1 MLLLDICLQYIAFNY
16 YLNNQYYNYLM
27 TSNSEQITEN
37 TKFYDS
43 WVLWYHHSPDNWK
56 LDGYRQ
62 IYTITNINQ
71 FWNIFNNINIIGG
84 ITSLHFFLMR
94 KGVTPLWEDPKN
106 KNGGCWSIKITKEM
120 AASIWELLSILLVTE
135 QILNNPKSF
144 KNVNGL
150 SICIKNNSS
159 AIIKIWISN
168 NSNNAIKNLSKKI
181 VEKFGYNIIYK
192 HNNPEY

>member
-1 MLLLDICLQYIAFNY
+1 MYLYTILINND
-16 YLNNQYYNYLM
+16 LNNQYYNYLM
-27 TSNSEQITEN
+27 TSIVKTSNSEQITEN
-37 TKFYDS
+37 TKLNDQ
-43 WVLWYHHSPDNWK
+43 WVLWYHHSPNNWK

-62 IYTITNINQ
+62 IYTISDIQ
-71 FWNIFNNINIIGG
+71 DFWNIFNNINIIGG

-106 KNGGCWSIKITKEM
+106 KHGGCWSIKVTKDM
-120 AASIWELLSILLVTE
+120 ASNIWELLSILLVTE
-135 QILNNPKSF
+135 QVLNNPDSYE
-144 KNVNGL
+144 NVNGL

-168 NSNNAIKNLSKKI
+168 NSYNAIKNLSKKI
-181 VEKFGYNIIYK
+181 VDKFGYNIIYK

>member
-1 MLLLDICLQYIAFNY
+1 MYLYTILINND
-16 YLNNQYYNYLM
+16 LNNQYYNYLM
-27 TSNSEQITEN
+27 TSIVKTSNSEQITEN
-37 TKFYDS
+37 TKLNDQ
-43 WVLWYHHSPDNWK
+43 WVLWYHHSPNNWK

-62 IYTITNINQ
+62 IYTISDIQ
-71 FWNIFNNINIIGG
+71 DFWNIFNNINIIGG

-106 KNGGCWSIKITKEM
+106 KHGGCWSIKVTKDM
-120 AASIWELLSILLVTE
+120 ASNIWELLSILLVTE
-135 QILNNPKSF
+135 QVLNNPDSYE
-144 KNVNGL
+144 NVNGL

-181 VEKFGYNIIYK
+181 IDKFGYNIIYK